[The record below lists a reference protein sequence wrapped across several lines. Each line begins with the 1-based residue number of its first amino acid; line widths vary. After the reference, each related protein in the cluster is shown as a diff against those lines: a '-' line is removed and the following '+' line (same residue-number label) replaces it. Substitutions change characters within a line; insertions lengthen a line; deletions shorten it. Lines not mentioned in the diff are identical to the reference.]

1 MYPLKGWGRGAR
13 GAVKQGGWPGEG
25 GRQEEDVYVEREG
38 VGGKEL
44 SMYAHQENHPGVGK
58 KWLSSCSP

>member
-1 MYPLKGWGRGAR
+1 MGA
-13 GAVKQGGWPGEG
+13 AKQGLARLG